1 VFPDYACIREVGS
14 FEELV
19 STPFA
24 NRVNAHCWVRSL
36 AGDFNEIVNRLDIRD
51 EIATLEG
58 EALQD
63 LELSDSGKIARDA
76 LIEDQRLLS
85 EFGLSPMLDCIPAY
99 PRDPDAGA
107 VPTDVYS
114 YHVDSATA
122 EADTYLCSYNEAS
135 SEGLRNEDALR
146 RIDIPETRAALLDQ
160 YGGKDD
166 TGFLAYLKDNFLD
179 LHYMP
184 ILKAKPYTFGLGNL
198 WRIATQYPG
207 SPVPPCIHRA
217 PTTSPGRPSRL
228 LLIS

>member
-1 VFPDYACIREVGS
+1 MIPDYACIREVAS

-24 NRVNAHCWVRSL
+24 NGVNAHCWVRSL
-36 AGDFNEIVNRLDIRD
+36 AGDFNEIVDRLNIHV
-51 EIATLEG
+51 EITTLEG

-63 LELSDSGKIARDA
+63 LELCDSGKIARDA

-99 PRDPDAGA
+99 PRDPDPGT

>member
-1 VFPDYACIREVGS
+1 MIPDYACIREVAS

-24 NRVNAHCWVRSL
+24 NGVNAHCWVRSL
-36 AGDFNEIVNRLDIRD
+36 AGDFNEIVDRLNIHV
-51 EIATLEG
+51 EITTLEG
-58 EALQD
+58 EALQN
-63 LELSDSGKIARDA
+63 LELCDSGKIARDA

-99 PRDPDAGA
+99 PRDPDPGT

-166 TGFLAYLKDNFLD
+166 TGFLAYLKDDFLD

>member
-1 VFPDYACIREVGS
+1 MIPDYACIREVAS

-24 NRVNAHCWVRSL
+24 NGVNAHCWVRSL
-36 AGDFNEIVNRLDIRD
+36 AGDFNEIVDRLNIHV
-51 EIATLEG
+51 EITTLEG

-63 LELSDSGKIARDA
+63 LKLCDSGKIARDA

-99 PRDPDAGA
+99 PRDPDPGA

-146 RIDIPETRAALLDQ
+146 RIDIPETRAVLLDQ
-160 YGGKDD
+160 YGGKND
-166 TGFLAYLKDNFLD
+166 TGFLAYLKDNFFD

-184 ILKAKPYTFGLGNL
+184 IIKAKPYTFGLGNL

>member
-1 VFPDYACIREVGS
+1 MFPDYACIREVGS

-114 YHVDSATA
+114 YHVHSATA

>member
-1 VFPDYACIREVGS
+1 MIPDYACIREVAS

-24 NRVNAHCWVRSL
+24 NGVNAHCWVRSL
-36 AGDFNEIVNRLDIRD
+36 AGDFNEIVDRLNIYV
-51 EIATLEG
+51 EITTLES

-63 LELSDSGKIARDA
+63 LELCDPGKIARDA

-99 PRDPDAGA
+99 PRDPDPGA

-217 PTTSPGRPSRL
+217 PTTFPGRPSRL